1 LAETYIDVFLSRT
14 NSFYTNPASGFP
26 FPEAT
31 EEAAE
36 LLNRQKF
43 DPIAL
48 LNFTGGKSW
57 HIEENI

>member
-1 LAETYIDVFLSRT
+1 VSPISRT
-14 NSFYTNPASGFP
+14 NSFYTNPARFP

-31 EEAAE
+31 EERAAE
-36 LLNRQKF
+36 LLKQQKF

-48 LNFTGGKSW
+48 QFYGRKSW